1 MATPRAAKMAQQR
14 ARTASRRLMALSG
27 AAIVAVYAAG
37 WARTEGAAQQAS
49 AAASSLQGSVG
60 GAGAAAPAASAP
72 SPSSTPA
79 AASAPAAGGSSTAP
93 GAGGASAAGAPYK
106 NGTYTATGYGFHGP
120 IQVQVVIKGG
130 RIVSSTIISC
140 GTTYSCSYMQPLISL
155 TVQDQKSPAEYVS
168 GATASSEAYDQAV
181 QMALANA

>member
-14 ARTASRRLMALSG
+14 ARSASRRLMALSG

-49 AAASSLQGSVG
+49 AAASSVQGAVG
-60 GAGAAAPAASAP
+60 GAGAAAAASAAS
-72 SPSSTPA
+72 SPPA
-79 AASAPAAGGSSTAP
+79 SASAPATGGSSTAP
-93 GAGGASAAGAPYK
+93 AASGSTAAGAQYK

-120 IQVQVVIKGG
+120 IQVQVVIRSG
-130 RIVSSTIISC
+130 RIVSSTITSC

-155 TVQDQKSPAEYVS
+155 TIADQKSPADYVS